1 MFITTGTSHRLR
13 HLALSGAALVAL
25 TALSAGCGAPSS
37 ERPGQSQ
44 QPAAGGELLL
54 YSAQHEQ
61 TTKALTA
68 AFTKETGINVKV
80 VHLDEGTAVAKIE
93 QEGGKSPADL
103 VYTENS
109 PWLAQLDQK
118 GLLAKVDDAT
128 LGAVPKADSA
138 ASGNWVAVS
147 ARMMGVTYN
156 PDKVPA
162 AQLPHSV
169 LDLAGPQWKD
179 KIELAP
185 SETDFWPVVSSVLHA
200 KGKDATLAWLNGLKA
215 NAGANAAVPSNEN
228 LAADINQGN
237 TGLGILNSYYFYRLK
252 AEVGADSVKSQF
264 AYFAPQDPGYV
275 QDISGAAVVKSS
287 KNQAAAQ
294 KFLAFLTGKSGQ
306 TILATSDSFEY
317 PLAAGVAA
325 NAQLPAL
332 NTLTPNAFSVAD
344 MGTCEDAKELLQQ
357 AQLL

>member
-1 MFITTGTSHRLR
+1 MT
-13 HLALSGAALVAL
+13 HLVGRRQLAVGA
-25 TALSAGCGAPSS
+25 TALAVLSVFATGCGKSQTA
-37 ERPGQSQ
+37 Q
-44 QPAAGGELLL
+44 QPAAGGELTL

-61 TTKALTA
+61 TTKAMVE
-68 AFTKETGINVKV
+68 AFTKDTGVKVKV
-80 VHLDEGTAVAKIE
+80 VQLDEGAAVAKIE
-93 QEGGKSPADL
+93 QEGDKSPADL
-103 VYTENS
+103 VYAENS

-118 GLLAKVDDAT
+118 GLLAKVDDTT
-128 LGAVPKADSA
+128 LAAVPKGDSG

-147 ARMMGVTYN
+147 ARISGITYN

-162 AQLPHSV
+162 NQLPQSV

-179 KIELAP
+179 KIELSP

-237 TGLGILNSYYFYRLK
+237 TALGVLNSYYYYRLK
-252 AEVGADSVKSQF
+252 TEVGASSVKSQF
-264 AYFAPQDPGYV
+264 AYFAPHDSGYV
-275 QDISGAAVVKSS
+275 QDISGAAILKSS
-287 KNQAAAQ
+287 RNQAAAQ

-306 TILATSDSFEY
+306 TIIATSDSFEY

-325 NAQLPAL
+325 NPQLPPMD
-332 NTLTPNAFSVAD
+332 TLAPNEFSVAD
-344 MGTCEDAKELLQQ
+344 MGTCEDAKALLQE

>member
-1 MFITTGTSHRLR
+1 MTHLVGQR
-13 HLALSGAALVAL
+13 HLAFGASALAVLSV
-25 TALSAGCGAPSS
+25 LSAGCGRSHSAP
-37 ERPGQSQ
+37 
-44 QPAAGGELLL
+44 QPTAGGELTL

-61 TTKALTA
+61 TTKALVE
-68 AFTKETGINVKV
+68 AFTKDSGIKVKV
-80 VHLDEGTAVAKIE
+80 VPLDEGAAVAKIE
-93 QEGGKSPADL
+93 QEGDKSPADL

-109 PWLAQLDQK
+109 PWLAQLDSK
-118 GLLAKVDDAT
+118 GLLGKVDDGT
-128 LGAVPKADSA
+128 LGLVPKGDSA

-147 ARMMGVTYN
+147 ARVTGVTYN

-162 AQLPHSV
+162 DQLPHSV

-185 SETDFWPVVSSVLHA
+185 TETDFWPVVSSVLHA

-237 TGLGILNSYYFYRLK
+237 AALGVLNSYYFYRLK
-252 AEVGADSVKSQF
+252 TEVGASSVKSQF
-264 AYFAPQDPGYV
+264 AYFAPHDPGYV
-275 QDISGAAVVKSS
+275 KDISGAAVLKSS

-306 TILATSDSFEY
+306 TIIATSDSFEY
-317 PLAAGVAA
+317 PLAVGVAA
-325 NAQLPAL
+325 NSQLPPMD
-332 NTLTPNAFSVAD
+332 TLAPNDFSVTD
-344 MGTCEDAKELLQQ
+344 MGTCEDAEALLQE